1 MSANPKP
8 QEPSMDEILAS
19 IRRIISDDDSPTRR
33 EAAPPAKDIPP
44 RRGLGDDT
52 RFAPSARPEPPR
64 RGDASRPEAARQEP
78 YRQESSRQETFQ
90 QEPVRQEAPRQEPS
104 RQEPAR
110 QDASRQDAS
119 RQDTPRQNGYG
130 GEDVR
135 PVVAR
140 PQPPRDAA
148 ARESAARHAA
158 DAEALTDP
166 FSRGLDRYDD
176 LAGGWD
182 EMGAGAA
189 TPYREDEDM
198 ADYPASGGAPVRAPH
213 AQPAQPAASRSDG
226 ATRPAAPRASES
238 AARPFGDTPRRKDL
252 LSPSVD
258 AVVAA
263 AFESLGDMVLPAH
276 ERTVEDLVKEILRP
290 MLKEWLDANLPDIVE
305 RLVRAEIERVSRT
318 AR

>member
-64 RGDASRPEAARQEP
+64 RAETPRPEAARQESA
-78 YRQESSRQETFQ
+78 RQEPSRQEPSRQETFRQETFQ
-90 QEPVRQEAPRQEPS
+90 QEPVRQEAPRQEL
-104 RQEPAR
+104 
-110 QDASRQDAS
+110 
-119 RQDTPRQNGYG
+119 PRQNAYG
-130 GEDVR
+130 AEDAR

-148 ARESAARHAA
+148 ARESAARHALDA
-158 DAEALTDP
+158 DPFDDP
-166 FSRGLDRYDD
+166 FSRGLDRYEDP
-176 LAGGWD
+176 AGGWD

-213 AQPAQPAASRSDG
+213 AQPAQPAAPRGDS

-238 AARPFGDTPRRKDL
+238 AARPFGDAPRRKDL

-290 MLKEWLDANLPDIVE
+290 MLKEWLDAHLPDIVE